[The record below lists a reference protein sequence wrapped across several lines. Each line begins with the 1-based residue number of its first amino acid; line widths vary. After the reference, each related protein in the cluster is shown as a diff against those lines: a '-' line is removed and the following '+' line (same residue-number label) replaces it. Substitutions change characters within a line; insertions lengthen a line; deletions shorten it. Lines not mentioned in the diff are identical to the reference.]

1 MYAIVQLDDKNE
13 SILNPLLTGDY
24 SRDKNLKP
32 VYLNSTISNTNS
44 IDIGSNDNVH
54 VDIHYPSLPPF
65 SLSQLDYW
73 DDDWLNRYNIL
84 FSPTYKVAE
93 FILKDSKLEVNRSLS
108 SNCYSF
114 KYNSCFKGYGSVTNN
129 YLSQAA
135 PNQGIH
141 HSDLGATNACRIV
154 AMACRPEYQ
163 WVVRTAGIHGYEAH
177 HICFNSSCVHPLH
190 LQALTPTEH
199 KQLHGFVD
207 RISEKAIERIIVTPS
222 EAYTAGV
229 STHAL

>member
-1 MYAIVQLDDKNE
+1 VYAIVQLDDKNE
-13 SILNPLLTGDY
+13 SILNPLLSGDY
-24 SRDKNLKP
+24 SKDKNLTS

-44 IDIGSNDNVH
+44 MDIVSNDNVNLS
-54 VDIHYPSLPPF
+54 YPSLIPF

-73 DDDWLNRYNIL
+73 DDEWLSRYNII

-114 KYNSCFKGYGSVTNN
+114 KYNSCNSGYGSVNNN

-135 PNQGIH
+135 PNQGIL

-154 AMACRPEYQ
+154 AMACRPEYE
-163 WVVRTAGIHGYEAH
+163 WIVRRDGVPGLETH
-177 HICFNSSCVHPLH
+177 HTCFNRSCVNPLH
-190 LQALTPTEH
+190 LQPLSITQH
-199 KQLHGFVD
+199 RQLHAFVN
-207 RISEKAIERIIVTPS
+207 RVNGKAIESIIATPS
-222 EAYTAGV
+222 AAYAAGI
-229 STHAL
+229 SSHAL